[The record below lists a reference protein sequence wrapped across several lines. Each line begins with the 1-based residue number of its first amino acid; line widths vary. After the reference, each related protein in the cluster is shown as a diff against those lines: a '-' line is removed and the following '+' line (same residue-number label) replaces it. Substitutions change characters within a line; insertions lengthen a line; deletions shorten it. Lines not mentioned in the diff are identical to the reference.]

1 MSLGVVV
8 LILISQ
14 RTLPI
19 NWLDLLAEGWHI
31 YWVWLLTFEVLVI
44 IYAYQIKKV
53 YYRTKWK
60 PASSLT
66 FAKHFL
72 IYKMLSFTTWKF
84 YNFQPLY
91 YSPMLGN
98 SALSIFPEE
107 TQEYW
112 LCPIWGRLLT
122 TILSYLFLVLEVN
135 TSHWKDLNNRELF
148 KIEKSSLP
156 LMSHYIFNLSLMAMY
171 FIIHFYEMFRID

>member
-19 NWLDLLAEGWHI
+19 NWLNLLAEGWHI

-53 YYRTKWK
+53 YCRIQWK
-60 PASSLT
+60 PASSFT

-72 IYKMLSFTTWKF
+72 INKMLSFITWKF

-91 YSPMLGN
+91 YSSILGN
-98 SALSIFPEE
+98 SALSILPEK

-112 LCPIWGRLLT
+112 LCLIWGRLLT
-122 TILSYLFLVLEVN
+122 TILSY
-135 TSHWKDLNNRELF
+135 
-148 KIEKSSLP
+148 SSP
-156 LMSHYIFNLSLMAMY
+156 GSECISLK
-171 FIIHFYEMFRID
+171 RSK